1 MTRTPI
7 RVLIVDDHP
16 VVRFGLSHSLADEVE
31 LDVVGEAADAAEAL
45 EKFGALAPDVIVLDL
60 ELGESHGVEA
70 LRAIRA
76 VAPVAAIV
84 IYTSFA
90 DAERVSEAVDLGF
103 QGYLTKEA
111 DARELAKT
119 IRIVHAGGTVLDPLV
134 ASKLMAK
141 VHDGGKPAAPAPPAR
156 KELTARERDILAELM
171 TGRSN
176 RDIAKRLFI
185 SERTV
190 KFHITSIFGKLR
202 AKNRTEAVLK
212 AAQEGIPG
220 IAAGAK

>member
-1 MTRTPI
+1 M
-7 RVLIVDDHP
+7 
-16 VVRFGLSHSLADEVE
+16 
-31 LDVVGEAADAAEAL
+31 
-45 EKFGALAPDVIVLDL
+45 
-60 ELGESHGVEA
+60 
-70 LRAIRA
+70 
-76 VAPVAAIV
+76 APVTAVV

-90 DAERVSEAVDLGF
+90 DAERISEAAGLGF

-111 DARELAKT
+111 DAGELAKT
-119 IRIVHAGGTVLDPLV
+119 IRTVHAGGTVLDPLV

-141 VHDGGKPAAPAPPAR
+141 VHDAGKPAAPTPPEG
-156 KELTARERDILAELM
+156 KELTAREREILAELM